1 MTQQLVLATVV
12 ALLELEEGCHLHA
25 YPDPLSPLGRA
36 LGHQGIVR
44 CGNTGFIPRTH
55 AHLSGHPWTIGFG
68 TTGVGIEQGAVWTL
82 EQCRAALLDRA
93 QLAYRQAL
101 STYPGVEA
109 LHLNAQAA
117 LTSLIYNRGASLR
130 AIDSRRE
137 MRELVGLVRAQDYA
151 GMARVVRSM
160 KRLWPGSPG
169 LLKRR
174 EREAQLIER
183 MPEAPNPAGVPG
195 KTIQT

>member
-1 MTQQLVLATVV
+1 MSLPLVLATVV

-36 LGHQGIVR
+36 LGHQGIAR
-44 CGNTGFIPRTH
+44 CGNTGFIPR
-55 AHLSGHPWTIGFG
+55 AHSHLAGHPWTIGFG
-68 TTGVGIEQGAVWTL
+68 TTGAGIEQGTVWTL

-93 QLAYRQAL
+93 QLAYQQAL
-101 STYPGVEA
+101 RVYPGVNA
-109 LHLNAQAA
+109 LHVNAQAA
-117 LTSLIYNRGASLR
+117 LTSLIYNRGASLK

-137 MRELVGLVRAQDYA
+137 MRELVGLVRTQDYA

-160 KRLWPGSPG
+160 KRLWPDTPG

-174 EREAQLIER
+174 EREARLIER
-183 MPEAPNPAGVPG
+183 MPEASVPVGVPG
-195 KTIQT
+195 KTLER